1 MGKREIKLIDGKMVP
16 NRCWYYLL
24 DFNERDNWE
33 TIIENFSKDRLRD
46 LNHEEFWKFF
56 KMATEKEIKTDGE
69 YFNLKEKS
77 DIYLSIK
84 GIK

>member
-1 MGKREIKLIDGKMVP
+1 MEKITSDGKIVP
-16 NRCWYYLL
+16 DRCWYYLL
-24 DFNERDNWE
+24 DFNDRDRWE
-33 TIIENFSKDRLRD
+33 TMIENFNKERLGE
-46 LNHEEFWKFF
+46 LTHEEFWKLF